1 MTAQNLTEAI
11 QSLTTEQQQ
20 SVYQFIDFLKRKGD
34 GSPISFLAAADEFMS
49 EHPEILR
56 RLAQ

>member
-20 SVYQFIDFLKRKGD
+20 SVFQFIDFLKSK
-34 GSPISFLAAADEFMS
+34 SYESLSFAAAADEFMT